1 MHFGKSVTSKATLG
15 RGGCHD
21 LPVPVD
27 LTRHLAITCGL
38 FASTSDLLSHHS
50 FGEPKLHTKGLDQVS
65 PTLIDRFSNFWSRGT
80 KAYLVIGK
88 MVITKIEVKMMRL

>member
-1 MHFGKSVTSKATLG
+1 MQVKGFARAVYLHFGKSVTSKATLG

-27 LTRHLAITCGL
+27 LKRRHLAITCGL

-50 FGEPKLHTKGLDQVS
+50 FGEPKLHSKGLDQVS
-65 PTLIDRFSNFWSRGT
+65 PNFDRPIF
-80 KAYLVIGK
+80 
-88 MVITKIEVKMMRL
+88 